1 MTPLIRKN
9 IRLLGIGKPLLL
21 LIGCFLFSLSSRSGA
36 VLSFEQ
42 HLLSAT
48 TDHYYLTFFLLPLL
62 LLSCFAL
69 AEDDPSYVVFRFG
82 SYHRYFFRKWISLCV
97 LPAIL
102 VLVQLAAILL
112 SGLGLS
118 GGNTWSL
125 PVGSLETELFEALSQ
140 VFSSPL
146 TALAGSTGYLFLGI
160 WLISGLCM
168 WLAHF
173 AGHKWAVRIMV
184 AFYVLSILWVK
195 LPAVQA
201 LPVTSFNHLLIFHHN
216 LGIPYRWGVTGI
228 TVALLV
234 LFLIGTIR
242 FPMKTKQ
249 RTGLQ
254 RRGIQTYYQK
264 ALFQKQNLV
273 ILCGVV
279 LGMTVYKGLSNP
291 YLTSGQEWVY
301 HLFSGHGTGLF
312 HILAFL
318 EMLLVNTAPLYL
330 IAVFAEASISEQSI
344 FVSIRSNSR
353 KEMFHG
359 ILRTVIKFT
368 AIYSVLWF
376 LSGLMGGL
384 IFADTMDLS
393 AIRFLVE
400 CVVFKFLDI
409 LLQAFVMLLCYLLTK
424 QITSGF
430 VTILACNFLCVIPQ
444 KWVQYLPFGLSG
456 TTRVDWISFGVGIP
470 AGMAAMALIGC
481 LVVTLSLLELLG
493 SKKLIRR

>member
-1 MTPLIRKN
+1 MIPLIRKN
-9 IRLLGIGKPLLL
+9 IRLLRIGKPLLL
-21 LIGCFLFSLSSRSGA
+21 FIGCLLFSLSSRSGA

-42 HLLSAT
+42 HLLSAV
-48 TDHYYLTFFLLPLL
+48 TDHYYLTFFLLPLI
-62 LLSCFAL
+62 LLSCFSL

-102 VLVQLAAILL
+102 VLVQMAAILL
-112 SGLGLS
+112 SGVGLS
-118 GGNTWSL
+118 GGNTWIL
-125 PVGSLETELFEALSQ
+125 PVGSLEAELFEALSQ

-146 TALAGSTGYLFLGI
+146 TALAACTGYLFLGI
-160 WLISGLCM
+160 WLIFGFSM

-184 AFYVLSILWVK
+184 GLYVLSILWVK
-195 LPAVQA
+195 VPAIHA
-201 LPVTSFNHLLIFHHN
+201 LPVTGLNHLLIFHHN
-216 LGIPYRWGVTGI
+216 LGSPTRWFVTGI
-228 TVALLV
+228 TAALLF
-234 LFLIGTIR
+234 LFLVGTVR

-249 RTGLQ
+249 RKGLQ
-254 RRGIQTYYQK
+254 GRGIQAYYRK
-264 ALFQKQNLV
+264 ALIQKQNLM
-273 ILCGVV
+273 ILCGIV

-330 IAVFAEASISEQSI
+330 IAVFVEASISDQSI
-344 FVSIRSNSR
+344 FVAIRTNSR

-359 ILRTVIKFT
+359 ILRTVIGFT
-368 AIYSVLWF
+368 AIYSALWL
-376 LSGLMGGL
+376 LSGLVGGL
-384 IFADTMDLS
+384 FFVDTMDS
-393 AIRFLVE
+393 NTIRFLLE
-400 CVVFKFLDI
+400 CAGIKFLDI

-424 QITSGF
+424 QITVGF
-430 VTILACNFLCVIPQ
+430 LVILAGNFLCVIPQ
-444 KWVQYLPFGLSG
+444 KWVTYLPFGLSG

-470 AGMAAMALIGC
+470 VVTTVMILIGG
-481 LVVTLSLLELLG
+481 LAVTLGLLELLG